1 MDPSRNIFW
10 GLVVKPG
17 KRYETEVQEPFRITK
32 ACLEPATAGG
42 KVSSVFVECD
52 NNEEFIIA
60 NLNAKNF
67 NETVDL
73 SFNEGEKICF
83 KVDGPGTVHMTG
95 NLLDDPPPD
104 GMLGGDDWS
113 EEESEESEE
122 EAVEAPGGKIREVS
136 EKEAE
141 KILKRKNEN
150 EESKGDKKAKKA
162 KVEEIDT
169 TVDTSLGD
177 LDDTENFA
185 EENDSESDD
194 DDEDDSDA
202 ESSDEENTTVGDT
215 TAEMADTTAAS
226 DDEGDESE
234 SSEEDSDED
243 EKEPTK
249 PVETPSKK
257 KVIPNGDVKTPTD
270 KKKGGVDASKINL
283 KEKEIKA
290 SKVVEVEKNLST
302 PKSESKNSKKESKT
316 PKQEVKTLKDD
327 SKTPKTELK
336 TPKQESKTPKQESKT
351 PKLESKTP
359 KVETKTPKQEPK
371 TPKDDSKTPKQDPKT
386 PKDSQTPG
394 KTPKRTLKGGVQ
406 VEDIKEGS
414 GQECKAGHMVGMYYE
429 GRLKS
434 NNKRFDGLQSG
445 KPFKFKLGSGQVI
458 KGWDVGVLGMKVG
471 GKRKLIIP
479 AQLGYGAQGAPPD
492 IPPNSTLVFDIEC
505 KFVK

>member
-42 KVSSVFVECD
+42 KISSVFVECD

-122 EAVEAPGGKIREVS
+122 ESVEAPGGKIREVS
-136 EKEAE
+136 DKEAE
-141 KILKRKNEN
+141 KILKRKND
-150 EESKGDKKAKKA
+150 ESKGDKKAKKA
-162 KVEEIDT
+162 KVEDIDT

-185 EENDSESDD
+185 EENDSGSD

-202 ESSDEENTTVGDT
+202 ESESDEENTTVGDT

-226 DDEGDESE
+226 DDEDDESE

-243 EKEPTK
+243 EKEPIK
-249 PVETPSKK
+249 PAETPSKK
-257 KVIPNGDVKTPTD
+257 KVLPNGDVKAPTEQ
-270 KKKGGVDASKINL
+270 KKEDGVDASKINL
-283 KEKEIKA
+283 KEKESKTP
-290 SKVVEVEKNLST
+290 KVVEAEKNAST
-302 PKSESKNSKKESKT
+302 PKGESKVSKKEPKTPKQESKT
-316 PKQEVKTLKDD
+316 PKGET
-327 SKTPKTELK
+327 KTPKQEPK
-336 TPKQESKTPKQESKT
+336 TPKQESKTPKQE
-351 PKLESKTP
+351 
-359 KVETKTPKQEPK
+359 
-371 TPKDDSKTPKQDPKT
+371 PKT

-394 KTPKRTLKGGVQ
+394 KTPK
-406 VEDIKEGS
+406 
-414 GQECKAGHMVGMYYE
+414 
-429 GRLKS
+429 
-434 NNKRFDGLQSG
+434 
-445 KPFKFKLGSGQVI
+445 
-458 KGWDVGVLGMKVG
+458 
-471 GKRKLIIP
+471 
-479 AQLGYGAQGAPPD
+479 
-492 IPPNSTLVFDIEC
+492 
-505 KFVK
+505 